1 MLGNVIHHNN
11 ITLNKVEDL
20 SLRVVASEI
29 IKQYYFH
36 FYEPSQRKIIRECM
50 VFIQTWPEFVVYPEG
65 AAVRRS
71 FIL

>member
-29 IKQYYFH
+29 KNNPISIFMSLPKG
-36 FYEPSQRKIIRECM
+36 K
-50 VFIQTWPEFVVYPEG
+50 
-65 AAVRRS
+65 
-71 FIL
+71 